1 MPSDDVVVTVQ
12 EEGLR
17 VFREFHHGHGNRQN
31 LVTAI
36 ALVSVAR
43 TTERNRDA
51 VARQA
56 TVPELHSNESA
67 DRSVSIPKGRQ
78 KGPGPRLAAGRIART
93 AGPIDFMP
101 RHGRSEGT
109 GYKEE
114 LDRKVSRS
122 LPQLPHSA

>member
-1 MPSDDVVVTVQ
+1 VQ

-17 VFREFHHGHGNRQN
+17 VFREFHHEQGNRDN

-43 TTERNRDA
+43 TTERNWDA

-56 TVPELHSNESA
+56 TVPEPHSMRA
-67 DRSVSIPKGRQ
+67 RIASVSIPKGRQ
-78 KGPGPRLAAGRIART
+78 KGPGPRLAAGRTAQT

-122 LPQLPHSA
+122 LPQMPHSA